1 MLPQFL
7 NLEIEDETN
16 NKQTKKKHPLFVL
29 DWRLFGPWG
38 SHVGG
43 EGHVVV
49 GAGGRLV
56 GQVRRKEGRPVVLD
70 DHRVVLRHVDRRG
83 ELVVS

>member
-1 MLPQFL
+1 MKQR
-7 NLEIEDETN
+7 
-16 NKQTKKKHPLFVL
+16 NKNTPLFNL
-29 DWRLFGPWG
+29 AGRLFGPRR
-38 SHVGG
+38 SHVGS

-49 GAGGRLV
+49 GAGRRLV
-56 GQVRRKEGRPVVLD
+56 GQVGGQQGRPVVLD